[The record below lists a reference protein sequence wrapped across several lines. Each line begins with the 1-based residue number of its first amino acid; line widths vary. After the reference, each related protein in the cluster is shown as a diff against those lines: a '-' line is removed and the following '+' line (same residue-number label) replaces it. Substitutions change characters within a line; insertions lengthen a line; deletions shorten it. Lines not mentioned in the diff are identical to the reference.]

1 MHLHVVSMAIIN
13 KSSYSESTQQL
24 HIQTDMFSKIQ
35 RVLVYISSV
44 ALGMLVYNNRVSGWV
59 TLTSYVDSQSFILD
73 LALLMFNI
81 FLKREVMSFIF
92 QAERLA

>member
-1 MHLHVVSMAIIN
+1 MAIIN

-35 RVLVYISSV
+35 RVLVYISSL
-44 ALGMLVYNNRVSGWV
+44 ALGVLVYNNRVSGWV
-59 TLTSYVDSQSFILD
+59 TLTSCVNSQSFILD
-73 LALLMFNI
+73 LALLMFNT

-92 QAERLA
+92 QVERLAE